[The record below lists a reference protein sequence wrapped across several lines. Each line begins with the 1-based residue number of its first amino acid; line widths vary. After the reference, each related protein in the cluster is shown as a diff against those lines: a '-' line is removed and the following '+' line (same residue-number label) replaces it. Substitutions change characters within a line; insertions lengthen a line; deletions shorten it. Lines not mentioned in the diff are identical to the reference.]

1 MSLAAL
7 RFLALILV
15 FAAVVLAVE
24 GLVGWLQTRRERRG
38 SISRRLTLIAQG
50 NDGSRGAVTL
60 RKADPLGDG
69 VPNVLRPS
77 LGWLDRAA
85 AGAGLQASGP
95 QLATYMAL
103 ATIIVF
109 AVATLAAIYVR
120 GSVSTGTL
128 LMIGVFAGGS
138 CLFLPIIV
146 VQRLADRRRRKVAD
160 QFPVALDIF
169 VRGLRSGH
177 PVATAIGI
185 VAEEMADPLGG
196 EFKLVLEEV
205 NYGADLRDALQG
217 MAARWKLNEIDMFVT
232 SLSIQR
238 ESGGNLAEILE
249 NLSGVIRDRA
259 SVMRSV
265 RALSSEGRMTA
276 AILTALPVLS
286 FTVLFMVNPNFYLAV
301 ADDPYFTPGFLGLI
315 GMYVVGFVAIRR
327 MINLTV

>member
-15 FAAVVLAVE
+15 FAATVLAIE
-24 GLVGWLQTRRERRG
+24 GLVGWLQTRRDQKG
-38 SISRRLTLIAQG
+38 AISRRLTLIAAG
-50 NDGSRGAVTL
+50 AEGRDGTVTL
-60 RKADPLGDG
+60 RKADRIGADLPEPLR
-69 VPNVLRPS
+69 RPVT
-77 LGWLDRAA
+77 WLDRIAA
-85 AGAGLQASGP
+85 SAGLQANGL

-103 ATIIVF
+103 GTVIVF
-109 AVATLAAIYVR
+109 GLAAFAALYFRSSI
-120 GSVSTGTL
+120 STGTL
-128 LMIGVFAGGS
+128 LMIGTFAGGS
-138 CLFLPIIV
+138 CLVLPLILI
-146 VQRLADRRRRKVAD
+146 QRLADRRRRKVAD

-185 VAEEMADPLGG
+185 VAEEMSEPLGS

-205 NYGADLRDALQG
+205 NYGADLRDALQN
-217 MAARWKLNEIDMFVT
+217 MAMRWKLNELDMFVT

-249 NLSGVIRDRA
+249 NLAGVIRDRA

-276 AILTALPVLS
+276 AILTALPVLA
-286 FTVLFMVNPNFYLAV
+286 FTVLFLVNPNFYLAV
-301 ADDPYFTPGFLGLI
+301 ADDPYFTPGFVSLI
-315 GMYVVGFVAIRR
+315 GMYLVGFISIRR

>member
-15 FAAVVLAVE
+15 FAATVLAIE
-24 GLVGWLQTRRERRG
+24 GLVGWLQGRG
-38 SISRRLTLIAQG
+38 DQKGAISKRLTLIAAG
-50 NDGSRGAVTL
+50 AGGRDGTVTL
-60 RKADPLGDG
+60 RKTDRIGAD
-69 VPNVLRPS
+69 VPALLRGPAT
-77 LGWLDRAA
+77 WLDRIAA
-85 AGAGLQASGP
+85 SAGLQANGL
-95 QLATYMAL
+95 QLGTYMVL
-103 ATIIVF
+103 GTVIVF
-109 AVATLAAIYVR
+109 ALATLAALYVR
-120 GSVSTGTL
+120 SSISTGTL
-128 LMIGVFAGGS
+128 LMIGAFACGT
-138 CLFLPIIV
+138 CLILPLIL

-177 PVATAIGI
+177 PVAMAIGI
-185 VAEEMADPLGG
+185 VAEEMSEPLGS

-217 MAARWKLNEIDMFVT
+217 MAARWKLNELDMFVT

-249 NLSGVIRDRA
+249 NLAGVIRDRA

-276 AILTALPVLS
+276 AILTALPVLA
-286 FTVLFMVNPNFYLAV
+286 FTVLFLVNPGFYLAV

-315 GMYVVGFVAIRR
+315 GMYLVGFISIRR

>member
-15 FAAVVLAVE
+15 FAAVVLGVEAV
-24 GLVGWLQTRRERRG
+24 VGWLQSRRERQ
-38 SISRRLTLIAQG
+38 STISKRLTLIAQSG
-50 NDGSRGAVTL
+50 DGRGGQMTL
-60 RKADPLGDG
+60 RKADPLGEG
-69 VPNVLRPS
+69 LPPIFRRPVT
-77 LGWLDRAA
+77 WLDRMA
-85 AGAGLQASGP
+85 AGAGLEANGRQVG
-95 QLATYMAL
+95 TYMAL
-103 ATIIVF
+103 AAIIVF
-109 AVATLAAIYVR
+109 SVATLGALYFR
-120 GSVSTGTL
+120 STVSFGTL
-128 LMIGVFAGGS
+128 LMVGAFAGGT
-138 CLFLPIIV
+138 CVLLPIIV
-146 VQRLADRRRRKVAD
+146 IQRLADRRRRKVAD

-185 VAEEMADPLGG
+185 VAEEMSEPLGS

-205 NYGADLRDALQG
+205 NYGADLRDALQS

-249 NLSGVIRDRA
+249 NLAGVIRDRA
-259 SVMRSV
+259 SIMRSV

-276 AILTALPVLS
+276 AILTALPVLAFS
-286 FTVLFMVNPNFYLAV
+286 MLFLINPGFYLAV
-301 ADDPYFTPGFLGLI
+301 ADDPFFTPGFLSLI
-315 GMYVVGFVAIRR
+315 GLYLVGYLTIRR